1 MESIHQVLQANFP
14 VEEPMN
20 CFARSALL
28 VTMLLALSC
37 AAFPQASSSS
47 LQGTVTDPSGSAVP
61 GATVTVSND
70 ESRTERTVLTGPQ
83 GEYRLLALPTGPYSL
98 SVTAKGFA
106 HYQQRGLQLLVN
118 TPVTANIQLKVGS
131 ATENI
136 TVTSEAQ
143 ALDMVD
149 ASIGNS
155 FDQTQIVE
163 IPLEG
168 RNVPDLLSLQA
179 GVAYTG
185 NRPDIDKDQD
195 TRNGAVNGAR
205 SDQSNFTLDGVDVN
219 DQSAGYAFTSVLPI
233 TQDSVQDFRVT
244 TSNYNADQGGGSG
257 AQVALVTKS
266 GTNAFHGALYEYHR
280 NTITSA
286 NDYFVKGAE
295 AFSGQPNK
303 PDKLIRNIFGVQVGG
318 PIQRNRLFFFANY
331 EGTRQREEQSAV
343 RTIPTPSLCAGN
355 LQYQYYPN
363 NDPTQ
368 PLHTQT
374 LTPADIK
381 NLDPWTTEGINPLQ
395 AGVNPAILNLS
406 GSGNPGYFNSTFCTG
421 QFNTNDASVG
431 DGLNYSG
438 FRFRAPVSLNNNAF
452 IVRLDYHLTKDGKHS
467 LFWRGSMQ
475 NLHNPQAP
483 FLPVTTPE
491 QTIDDHSKGFAV
503 GYTFVPTPNIVNSF
517 HWGFTRQ
524 STGVLGNSNQQW
536 NVFYG
541 LDQGITYSH
550 NAQTP
555 VNNFVDDFSVTKG
568 RHTLQVG
575 ANVGFARNPR
585 VSYEHSFSV
594 GKGATNWMSP
604 TGFANTATHSDPN
617 NPLSCGTIGTTT
629 GGSPL
634 DPCHGGYPEPA
645 STPQFD
651 YPIMGLLG
659 MVSDIVGN
667 YNYDKSGGLLNS
679 GDPVKRRY
687 GLNWYEF
694 YGQDS
699 WRVKPNLTIT
709 YGARWSLFP
718 PPWEVNGLQA
728 SPTCVAAV
736 NPGIGC
742 PSWAY
747 DLGTEFAHNAQ
758 VMKQGI
764 GYDATP
770 LVSFILGGPGNPGPG
785 FYHFEKSDISP
796 RVAFAYSPRPQGS
809 WLRNLLGDGDKTVIR
824 GGFSKVYDRAGMQ
837 LLSTFDANAPGGLSA
852 TVQNPCCAASDPG
865 GSGTPYDTADGV
877 PRIANINKI
886 PQTNIFGDTFFE
898 TAPLGAFPQTPP
910 ATGQAITW
918 GIDQAIKTPYA
929 YAYDLSLGR
938 DLPKRFSLQ
947 LAYVNRL
954 GRNLLTQRDLRQ
966 PIDIHDPK
974 TGIDYFSAATALAKV
989 AQSQLAAPGGVINP
1003 AAVTDNIVG
1012 PTAAFWHDMIS
1023 PLVNPKA
1030 AYANVYTGFV
1040 AQGAGT
1046 SAKNGLIQAIYDL
1059 YYDPFLSYLGNEVV
1073 GLGYTDI
1080 YYGLTDSD
1088 NTGFTFNGNFYGFN
1102 GPGCTNPL
1110 GYGFCPG
1117 TSLNNQAT
1125 SMFAWSSVGS
1135 SNYNALQVTLRKQMG
1150 AGVQFDLNYTYSKS
1164 IDFTSNATRLGYS
1177 SSTNVGAPGS
1187 RLANAFSPES
1197 RRGVSDFDTPHQ
1209 INLNW
1214 IAELPF
1220 GKGKHFA
1227 NSSGGATEALIGGW
1241 ELSGIARWTSGFP
1254 FTVDNGNFWPTN
1266 WDEQGIAQLINK
1278 PQLGHHRDPLSGAVS
1293 AFVNPAAA
1301 FADFMHPYPGQAGSR
1316 NVIRG
1321 DGFAGLDMAL
1331 NKRWRMPWEGQSVQ
1345 FRWEVFNVPNLHR
1358 FNALSGLGTQACA
1371 CIASLQQIPTQ
1382 FGNYTGLLTQPRV
1395 MQFALRYEF

>member
-1 MESIHQVLQANFP
+1 
-14 VEEPMN
+14 MN
-20 CFARSALL
+20 RFWRF
-28 VTMLLALSC
+28 VTLPAVFLALSG
-37 AAFPQASSSS
+37 AAFSQASSSS
-47 LQGTVTDPSGSAVP
+47 LQGTVTDPSGGSIA
-61 GATVTVSND
+61 GATVTVSSD
-70 ESRTERTVLTGPQ
+70 ESKTERTVTTGPQ
-83 GEYRLLALPTGPYSL
+83 GDYRLLALPPGNYTL
-98 SVTAKGFA
+98 SVTARGFA
-106 HYQQRGLQLLVN
+106 HYTQTGLQLLVN
-118 TPVTANIQLKVGS
+118 TPVTANVQLKVGS
-131 ATENI
+131 ATEAI
-136 TVTSEAQ
+136 TVTSEAP
-143 ALDMVD
+143 ALNMTD

-155 FDQTQIVE
+155 FNETQVIE
-163 IPLEG
+163 IPIEG

-185 NRPDIDKDQD
+185 NRPDIDKNQD

-205 SDQSNFTLDGVDVN
+205 SDQSNITLDGVDVN
-219 DQSAGYAFTSVLPI
+219 DQSAGYAFTSVLPV
-233 TQDSVQDFRVT
+233 TPDSVQDFRVT

-266 GTNAFHGALYEYHR
+266 GTNKFHGALYEYHR
-280 NTITSA
+280 NTVTSA

-303 PDKLIRNIFGVQVGG
+303 PDKLIRNIFGAQVGG
-318 PIQRNRLFFFANY
+318 PLQKDRLFFFASY
-331 EGTRQREEQSAV
+331 EGTRQREEQSTV

-368 PLHTQT
+368 PLQVQT

-381 NLDPWTTEGINPLQ
+381 NLDPWTTEGINPAA
-395 AGVNPAILNLS
+395 AGINPAILNLT

-421 QFNTNDASVG
+421 QFNTNDSSVG

-438 FRFRAPVSLNNNAF
+438 FRFRAPVSLDNNAF
-452 IVRLDYHLTKDGKHS
+452 IARLDYHLTKNGKHTI
-467 LFWRGSMQ
+467 FWRGSLQ

-483 FLPVTTPE
+483 FLPGSAPE
-491 QTIDDHSKGFAV
+491 QTIDDHSKGIAV
-503 GYTFVPTPNIVNSF
+503 GYTFVPTSNLVNTF

-524 STGVLGNSNQQW
+524 STGVIGNSRSEW

-555 VNNFVDDFSVTKG
+555 VNNFVDDVSWTKG
-568 RHTLQVG
+568 RHTLQFG
-575 ANVGFARNPR
+575 ANTGFARNPR

-604 TGFANTATHSDPN
+604 TGFANTATHTDPA
-617 NPLSCGTIGTTT
+617 NPLSCGLIGTTT

-667 YNYDKSGGLLNS
+667 YNYDKSGGLLKP
-679 GDPVKRRY
+679 GEAVQRRY

-699 WRVKPNLTIT
+699 WRVRPNLTIT
-709 YGARWSLFP
+709 YGLRWSLFP

-728 SPTCVAAV
+728 SPTCVASQ

-758 VMKQGI
+758 AMTNGI
-764 GYDATP
+764 GYDQTP

-785 FYHFEKSDISP
+785 FYHFEKSDVSP
-796 RVAFAYSPRPQGS
+796 RFAFAYSPRPQAGFFKK
-809 WLRNLLGDGDKTVIR
+809 LFGEGDKTVIR
-824 GGFSKVYDRAGMQ
+824 GGFSKVYDRSGMQ
-837 LLSTFDANAPGGLSA
+837 LLSTFDENAPGGLSA

-886 PQTNIFGDTFFE
+886 PSANFFGDTFFE
-898 TAPLGAFPQTPP
+898 PAPPGAFPQTPP
-910 ATGQAITW
+910 AYGQAITW
-918 GIDQAIKTPYA
+918 GIDQSIKTPYA
-929 YAYDLSLGR
+929 YAFDLSFGR
-938 DLPKRFSLQ
+938 ELPKRFSLQ
-947 LAYVNRL
+947 VAYVNRL

-966 PIDIHDPK
+966 PIDITDPN
-974 TGIDYFSAATALAKV
+974 TGIDYFAAATALAKV
-989 AQSQLAAPGGVINP
+989 AQAQLAAPGGVIDPTKVNDT
-1003 AAVTDNIVG
+1003 VVG
-1012 PTAAFWHDMIS
+1012 PTAAFWHHMIS
-1023 PLVNPKA
+1023 PLFAPA
-1030 AYANVYTGFV
+1030 TSYANEYTGFV
-1040 AQGAGT
+1040 GVNKPNDAG
-1046 SAKNGLIQAIYDL
+1046 GLIQTIFDE

-1080 YYGLTDSD
+1080 YYGITD
-1088 NTGFTFNGNFYGFN
+1088 NTNSAFSFNGNFYGFN
-1102 GPGCTNPL
+1102 GPGCTNPF

-1135 SNYNALQVTLRKQMG
+1135 SNYNALQVSLRKQMS
-1150 AGVQFDLNYTYSKS
+1150 AGLEFDLNYTYSKS

-1187 RLANAFSPES
+1187 RLANAFSPAS
-1197 RRGVSDFDTPHQ
+1197 RRSVSDFDTPHQ
-1209 INLNW
+1209 INFNW
-1214 IAELPF
+1214 IWELPF

-1227 NSSGGATEALIGGW
+1227 NATGSVGEAIVGGW

-1266 WDEQGIAQLINK
+1266 WDEQGIAQMIAK
-1278 PQLGHHRDPLSGAVS
+1278 PQMGRHKDPATGAVS
-1293 AFVNPAAA
+1293 AFVNPGAA
-1301 FADFMHPYPGQAGSR
+1301 FADFMHPYPGQAGTR
-1316 NVIRG
+1316 NEIRG

-1331 NKRWRMPWEGQSVQ
+1331 NKRWRMPWEGQAVQ